1 MDYFHHSPHRL
12 PLNFDH
18 RVIYLEYTNID
29 NKLIHGSKSLPSLSD
44 VFIRYSCSMY
54 TGLDNLPNEV
64 QHLLQEI
71 KLKEQRCQGKFYP
84 SYKYQG
90 VVGTPM

>member
-1 MDYFHHSPHRL
+1 
-12 PLNFDH
+12 
-18 RVIYLEYTNID
+18 
-29 NKLIHGSKSLPSLSD
+29 
-44 VFIRYSCSMY
+44 MY